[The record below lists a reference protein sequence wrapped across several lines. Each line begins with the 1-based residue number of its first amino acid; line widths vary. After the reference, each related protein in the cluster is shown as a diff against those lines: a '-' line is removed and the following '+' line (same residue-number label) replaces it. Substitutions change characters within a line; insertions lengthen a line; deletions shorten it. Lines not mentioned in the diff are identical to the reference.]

1 MYVKVAYDNFHNKRR
16 YDDDPQDMLLN
27 WNAVLTVVCLW
38 WQVQGKDPSLDITQ
52 DIADDE
58 EEDELG
64 TAAAADADD
73 NDADGGMVT
82 STTSVSRG
90 VTLPPCELSRLP
102 EITQLF
108 TTTLSSAPIRR
119 DRLATAIERDNYIRQ
134 LVDLFH
140 CCEDLDDTDGLHQLY
155 AIFKSLFMLNK
166 TTLLESMLSAD
177 LIMSVIGVLEYDPGL
192 SEPAPHREFL
202 TNGSRLRQV
211 W

>member
-1 MYVKVAYDNFHNKRR
+1 MFVG
-16 YDDDPQDMLLN
+16 
-27 WNAVLTVVCLW
+27 CLW

-52 DIADDE
+52 DITDDE
-58 EEDELG
+58 DDDELCP
-64 TAAAADADD
+64 AAAADDD
-73 NDADGGMVT
+73 NEADGGLVT
-82 STTSVSRG
+82 STTSVSRAL
-90 VTLPPCELSRLP
+90 TLPPCELSRLP

-155 AIFKSLFMLNK
+155 AIFKSLFVLNK
-166 TTLLESMLSAD
+166 NSLLETMLSAD
-177 LIMSVIGVLEYDPGL
+177 LIMDVIGVLEYDPVL

-202 TNGSRLRQV
+202 TSGSQLRQV
-211 W
+211 R

>member
-1 MYVKVAYDNFHNKRR
+1 
-16 YDDDPQDMLLN
+16 MLLRLYCVG
-27 WNAVLTVVCLW
+27 WCC
-38 WQVQGKDPSLDITQ
+38 QVQGKDPSVEITQ

-58 EEDELG
+58 DEDELP
-64 TAAAADADD
+64 AAAADVDD
-73 NDADGGMVT
+73 SDADGGVVT

-134 LVDLFH
+134 LIDLFH

-155 AIFKSLFMLNK
+155 AVFRSMFMLNK
-166 TTLLESMLSAD
+166 TTLLETMLSESV
-177 LIMSVIGVLEYDPGL
+177 IMDVIGVLEYDPVL
-192 SEPAPHREFL
+192 LEPAAHRKFL
-202 TNGSRLRQV
+202 TSGSQFRQV
-211 W
+211 TDSEANK